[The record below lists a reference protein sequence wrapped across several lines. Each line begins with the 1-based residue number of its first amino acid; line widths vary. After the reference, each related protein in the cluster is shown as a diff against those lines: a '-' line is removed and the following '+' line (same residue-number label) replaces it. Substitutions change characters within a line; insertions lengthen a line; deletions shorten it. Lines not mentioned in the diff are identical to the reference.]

1 MADVRPVPQV
11 PGAEVDDFSGASSKG
26 GCVGPETIDG
36 LNICIKATPAFGVLI
51 VESRPPTHYHEDR
64 DVRQRYGRPDHSLF
78 DTSIRRVRSND
89 LIGPKAWGRRQ
100 PICAITAAIPGQ
112 FVYLHVAT

>member
-51 VESRPPTHYHEDR
+51 AETSSAGHRPVTMKIGMFGSGTDGRTILYSIHR
-64 DVRQRYGRPDHSLF
+64 SVR
-78 DTSIRRVRSND
+78 
-89 LIGPKAWGRRQ
+89 
-100 PICAITAAIPGQ
+100 
-112 FVYLHVAT
+112 